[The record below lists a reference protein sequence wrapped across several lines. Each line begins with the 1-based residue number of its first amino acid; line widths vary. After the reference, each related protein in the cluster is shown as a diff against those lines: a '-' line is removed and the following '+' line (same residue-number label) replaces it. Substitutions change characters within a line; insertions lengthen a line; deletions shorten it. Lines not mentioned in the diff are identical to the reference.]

1 MSFDN
6 NTFQIVEEDD
16 RDGHATALAPAAVK
30 SPQFSI
36 EQKMQSIV
44 VLGNY
49 EAAHLFSE
57 EGLPIAQ
64 ALSPEGQQVDRDRIA
79 ELAIMFQDVSRMAS
93 VMGGITR
100 LREVMIEGD
109 NHRKIVFRFFKA
121 FDQSVIL
128 AVVVPPSKTYKQKT
142 NELEKLIVGESF

>member
-1 MSFDN
+1 MNFDN
-6 NTFQIVEEDD
+6 DTVQVAKTND
-16 RDGHATALAPAAVK
+16 RDGASVAPVATAIK

-64 ALSPEGQQVDRDRIA
+64 ALSPTGQQVDRDRIA
-79 ELAIMFQDVSRMAS
+79 EMAIMFQDVSRMAS
-93 VMGGITR
+93 VMGGISR

-121 FDQSVIL
+121 FEQSVIL

-142 NELEKLIVGESF
+142 NELEKLIIGESF